1 MRLYK
6 LGIMNIKI
14 WISSLLLSYGLVYGQ
29 SEKPPLDW
37 HIQDGRGALKSEKA
51 HQELLKGKQGRK
63 IIVAV
68 IDSGVDIE
76 HEDLKDVLW
85 VNTKEIPNNGIDDDK
100 NGYIDDIHGW
110 NFLGNSKK
118 ENVSQDSYELTR
130 EYVRLSKKYA
140 KVKSSK
146 KPEFAYWE
154 QVKKDFESKK
164 QEMEMQLAL
173 IKPMYEGA
181 IKNENLLK
189 EALNLKEITKS
200 EVENFEPNSEELTQ
214 AKESYLGLIIL
225 GITISDLKE
234 YVDYL
239 EKGLKYGYNP
249 EFDPRSLVG
258 DNPKKLNEKGYGNND
273 VKGPDAGHGTHVAGI
288 IAANRDNNIGI
299 KGVSNNVLIMSIRA
313 VPDGDER
320 DKDIANAI
328 YYAVD
333 NGAHIINMSF
343 GKAYS
348 PNKDYVDQAVQYA
361 ESKGVLLVHAAGNDA
376 KNLEIEANYPNRF
389 IKKNNKEVSN
399 WLEIGAS
406 GWKSNNSEFIAS
418 FSNYGKTKVHVFS
431 PGVDIYA
438 PVPDFNQYKFNS
450 GTSMAAPA
458 TSGVAALIMSYFPN
472 LNAQEVKEIIL
483 NSSTKIT
490 EKINKP
496 GTKGANS
503 LLSDL
508 CISGGIVNAY
518 EAIKLAEKK
527 SKEKGR
533 GNS

>member
-1 MRLYK
+1 MK
-6 LGIMNIKI
+6 LKI
-14 WISSLLLSYGLVYGQ
+14 WISSLVLSYSLVYGQ
-29 SEKPPLDW
+29 SEKPPKDW
-37 HIQDGRGALKSEKA
+37 HIQEGKGALKSEKA

-76 HEDLKDVLW
+76 HEDLKDVIW
-85 VNTKEIPNNGIDDDK
+85 TNPKEVPNNGIDDDK
-100 NGYIDDIHGW
+100 NGYVDDIHGW
-110 NFLGNSKK
+110 SFLGNKK
-118 ENVSQDSYELTR
+118 GENIAQDSYELTR

-140 KVKSSK
+140 KAKPSK
-146 KPEFAYWE
+146 KPEYLYWE
-154 QVKKDFESKK
+154 EVKKEFEAKK
-164 QEMEMQLAL
+164 EEMEMQMAM
-173 IKPMYEGA
+173 IKPMYENA
-181 IKNENLLK
+181 LK
-189 EALNLKEITKS
+189 SDEALKKALNLKEITQKDI
-200 EVENFEPNSEELTQ
+200 EDFEPTTDELKE
-214 AKESYLGLIIL
+214 AKESYLGILKL
-225 GITISDLKE
+225 GITLADLKD
-234 YVDYL
+234 YVEYL
-239 EKGLKYGYNP
+239 EKGIKYGYNL
-249 EFDPRSLVG
+249 EFNPRGLVG
-258 DNPKKLNEKGYGNND
+258 DNPKKLKEKGYGNND
-273 VKGPDAGHGTHVAGI
+273 VKGPDAEHGTHVAGI

-299 KGVSNNVLIMSIRA
+299 KGVANNVIIMPIRA

-361 ESKGVLLVHAAGNDA
+361 ESKGVLLIHAAGNDA
-376 KNLEIEANYPNRF
+376 KDLEVESNFPNRF
-389 IKKNNKEVSN
+389 YKKTKKEASN

-406 GWKSNNSEFIAS
+406 GWKTNNADFIAS

-438 PVPDFNQYKFNS
+438 PIPHKNQYKFNS

-472 LNAQEVKEIIL
+472 LTAQEVKEIIL
-483 NSSTKIT
+483 QSSFKVT

-496 GTKGANS
+496 GKKGANT

-508 CISGGIVNAY
+508 CITGGIVDAY
-518 EAIKLAEKK
+518 AAIQLAEKK
-527 SKEKGR
+527 SKEKG
-533 GNS
+533 N